1 MSRTFFISDTH
12 FNHKNILK
20 YEPSRIKALVQ
31 YYKTF
36 HSGLENMTDEEIENR
51 IKEMIDLGGTYLD
64 MVITDHDNMLVKNWN
79 SVVKPSDT
87 VWFLGDFGLSD
98 REYIAHIFKKLNG
111 HIRMIKGNHDN
122 WSDNTYRDMGF
133 EFVSKYPIV
142 LKQHFILS
150 HAPMPNKYCSDYYNI
165 YGHVHSKGNNND
177 TTHSYCACVELN
189 NFKPFRVAMFDK
201 ATNTWVNLEE

>member
-64 MVITDHDNMLVKNWN
+64 TVITDHDNMLVKNWN

-122 WSDNTYRDMGF
+122 WSNSFYQEAGF
-133 EFVSKYPIV
+133 EYISQYPII
-142 LKQHFILS
+142 LKRRFILS
-150 HAPMPNKYCSDYYNI
+150 HTPMPAPTNDDYYYI
-165 YGHVHSKGNNND
+165 YGHVHSNPSIFKGLPNA
-177 TTHSYCACVELN
+177 SCVCVECTD
-189 NFKPFRVAMFDK
+189 FKPIRIKEFDM
-201 ATNTWVNLEE
+201 AQ